1 MVIPRFLAPMSNTTL
16 ARCPFLNNWLLR
28 KLGNGKPSTGNFPQ
42 IPLPPST
49 IFHFLSFQLRCRCI
63 TWLPVDGDAR
73 GSQRG
78 CEKYNF
84 IACCK
89 SIIIFPFPDTNAP
102 FLPFLDRFPS
112 PSSLV
117 KPFPAVY
124 KRVMHDFH
132 RLFIFSFFVIT
143 KTCYSSSLL
152 RKARKLTT
160 LCTDGIEIP

>member
-1 MVIPRFLAPMSNTTL
+1 MVIPRFLGPMSNITL

-28 KLGNGKPSTGNFPQ
+28 RLGNGKLSTGNFPQ
-42 IPLPPST
+42 IPFAPT
-49 IFHFLSFQLRCRCI
+49 HFHFLSFQLRCRCI
-63 TWLPVDGDAR
+63 TWLPVHDDAR

-89 SIIIFPFPDTNAP
+89 SIIIFPFPDT
-102 FLPFLDRFPS
+102 FLP

-117 KPFPAVY
+117 EPFPAVS

-132 RLFIFSFFVIT
+132 RLFIFSFFLVTTIT
-143 KTCYSSSLL
+143 ISCYSSSLL
-152 RKARKLTT
+152 QRARKLST
-160 LCTDGIEIP
+160 